1 MIPQILA
8 LLRRQSNGAKLS
20 VEFIA
25 AQLHASV
32 PATIATLLLMR
43 KAGQAK
49 SWGSGLPVM
58 LYWSI

>member
-8 LLRRQSNGAKLS
+8 LLRRQHSSPLA
-20 VEFIA
+20 VEYIA
-25 AQLHASV
+25 EQLHASV
-32 PATIATLLLMR
+32 PNTIATLLLMR